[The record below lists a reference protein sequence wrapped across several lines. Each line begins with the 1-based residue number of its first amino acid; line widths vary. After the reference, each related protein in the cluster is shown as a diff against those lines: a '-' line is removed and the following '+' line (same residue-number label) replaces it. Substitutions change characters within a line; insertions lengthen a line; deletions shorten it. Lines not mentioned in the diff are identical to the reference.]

1 MSGTLAAPSSR
12 LFKAAALMLGALLSG
27 QALAEARTLDTRFG
41 ELRIDGEPARVVT
54 LYEGALDTSIAVGVT
69 PLGAVATRGGD
80 GVAGYLQDKAGEV
93 AIVGTARETN
103 LEAVIALQPDLILAS
118 SSLPEE
124 QYRLLSAVAPTLVPD
139 IDMFEEGAWKEE
151 ARLFAKALDKEAEL
165 DGVLAGLDQR
175 TAALAEKFGQAV
187 PADGRKAALARWMPQ
202 GAMMMSSRLF
212 TPGLLQA
219 VGFEV
224 RDGGIV
230 KPGLPHSSPLSQE
243 NLALMDGDWLFMAT
257 LNHDG
262 REALAAA
269 ETSPAFARLSV
280 VRQQRVF
287 PVDGQVWTSATGPLA
302 ANAILDDVERVLEHA
317 AR

>member
-1 MSGTLAAPSSR
+1 
-12 LFKAAALMLGALLSG
+12 
-27 QALAEARTLDTRFG
+27 
-41 ELRIDGEPARVVT
+41 
-54 LYEGALDTSIAVGVT
+54 
-69 PLGAVATRGGD
+69 
-80 GVAGYLQDKAGEV
+80 
-93 AIVGTARETN
+93 
-103 LEAVIALQPDLILAS
+103 
-118 SSLPEE
+118 
-124 QYRLLSAVAPTLVPD
+124 
-139 IDMFEEGAWKEE
+139 
-151 ARLFAKALDKEAEL
+151 
-165 DGVLAGLDQR
+165 
-175 TAALAEKFGQAV
+175 
-187 PADGRKAALARWMPQ
+187 MPQ

>member
-1 MSGTLAAPSSR
+1 MSGILPAPSAR
-12 LFKAAALMLGALLSG
+12 VFKAAALMLGALLSG
-27 QALAEARTLDTRFG
+27 QALAEARTLNTRFG
-41 ELRIDGEPARVVT
+41 ELSMDGEPVRVVT
-54 LYEGALDTSIAVGVT
+54 LYEGALDTSFAVGVV

-80 GVAGYLQDKAGEV
+80 GVASYMQDKAGEV

-103 LEAVIALQPDLILAS
+103 LESVIALQPDLILAS

-124 QYRLLSAVAPTLVPD
+124 QYRLLSAVAPTVVPD

-151 ARLFAKALDKEAEL
+151 ARLFARALDKEAEL
-165 DGVLAGLDQR
+165 DRVLAELDER
-175 TAALAEKFGQAV
+175 TSGLAEQFGQSV
-187 PADGRKAALARWMPQ
+187 PADGRKASLARWMPQ

-212 TPGLLQA
+212 TASLLKA
-219 VGFEV
+219 VGFDV
-224 RDGGIV
+224 QDGGIV
-230 KPGLPHSSPLSQE
+230 KEGRPHSSPLSQE
-243 NLALMDGDWLFMAT
+243 NLALVDGDWLFMAT

-269 ETSPAFARLSV
+269 EQSPAFSRLEV

-287 PVDGQVWTSATGPLA
+287 PVDGQNWTSATGPLA
-302 ANAILDDVERVLEHA
+302 AHAILDDVEGVLEHA

>member
-12 LFKAAALMLGALLSG
+12 LSKAAALMLGALLSG

-41 ELRIDGEPARVVT
+41 ELRLDGEPVRVVT

-69 PLGAVATRGGD
+69 PLGAVATRGGE

-165 DGVLAGLDQR
+165 DEAKKVS
-175 TAALAEKFGQAV
+175 EY
-187 PADGRKAALARWMPQ
+187 
-202 GAMMMSSRLF
+202 
-212 TPGLLQA
+212 
-219 VGFEV
+219 
-224 RDGGIV
+224 
-230 KPGLPHSSPLSQE
+230 LPVERHAFVVVIDPDIYSSPLPKKK
-243 NLALMDGDWLFMAT
+243 GT
-257 LNHDG
+257 
-262 REALAAA
+262 EA
-269 ETSPAFARLSV
+269 
-280 VRQQRVF
+280 
-287 PVDGQVWTSATGPLA
+287 
-302 ANAILDDVERVLEHA
+302 
-317 AR
+317 